1 MGNLQEL
8 NARSL
13 SFSMAIMCHVEA
25 YVVSKNEENGSN
37 VSKQR
42 PTKMLRKQ
50 KLSQE
55 EHSRNVSIPRELEFR
70 RLLSSAE
77 AEQVQG
83 SDLSDSQLLLQ
94 LVKPQIGAKP
104 LSLAT
109 PIAAGW
115 QRKSLLPA
123 LLSALHAIQHPVSAT
138 NGELS
143 SD

>member
-25 YVVSKNEENGSN
+25 YVVSK
-37 VSKQR
+37 
-42 PTKMLRKQ
+42 TKILRKQ

-55 EHSRNVSIPRELEFR
+55 AHSRNVTIPRELEFR
-70 RLLSSAE
+70 RLLSLEE

-123 LLSALHAIQHPVSAT
+123 LLSALQAIQHPASAK